1 MHEGI
6 KMTTEDAKGYLARRE
21 IPQLFEVNSV
31 DEGNCMQKTHSVNL
45 NFSADSDSRC
55 QDRIKIKVN
64 SKHYDH
70 CLLRCLIA

>member
-45 NFSADSDSRC
+45 NFSADSDS
-55 QDRIKIKVN
+55 
-64 SKHYDH
+64 
-70 CLLRCLIA
+70 